1 MADSPIGSLPAV
13 QNLANGQPDIQTTDL
28 FVLEQN
34 NAAKKLTGE
43 QITKFVDRNV
53 MSYEGRIVAS
63 DAAGGATYNSST
75 QKLTLTLPHG
85 PGIKEV
91 VAPSNPGQPGATD
104 TYTLIGED
112 VRTTNGLTPGGTL
125 GTFSVYNGR
134 NGEGLV
140 NSVMGVSPPSGS
152 TDIVKAT
159 LMNLIYPLGSIY
171 MTEDAT
177 FDPNTEFGG
186 TWAQIEDRV
195 LLAASDVT
203 ASNKKYSV
211 GNEGG
216 YETQTVDF
224 ENGYAYVGFSDQ
236 YASHIYLSRKNID
249 ADPDHYF
256 TGQTFYAANYAP
268 AAWGAPPTS
277 QNDVDA
283 AALGG
288 TQEIDN
294 MPPYHVVCVWKRT
307 ALAT

>member
-1 MADSPIGSLPAV
+1 MADSPISSLPAV
-13 QNLANGQPDIQTTDL
+13 GNLANGQPDIQTADL
-28 FVLEQN
+28 FALEQN
-34 NAAKKLTGE
+34 STAKKLTGE

-53 MSYEGRIVAS
+53 QSYDGQIVAS

-75 QKLTLTLPHG
+75 QKLTLVLPHG

-125 GTFSVYNGR
+125 GTFRVYNGR

-152 TDIVKAT
+152 TDIAKAT
-159 LMNLIYPLGSIY
+159 LMNLIYPIGSIY

-177 FDPNTEFGG
+177 FDPNEAFGREW
-186 TWAQIEDRV
+186 TQIKDRF
-195 LLAASDVT
+195 LLAASDLT
-203 ASNKKYSV
+203 AESKTYTV
-211 GNEGG
+211 GDEDG

-224 ENGYAYVGFSDQ
+224 SNGVAHIGFADGSPGNQ
-236 YASHIYLSRKNID
+236 NIFISRRNV
-249 ADPDHYF
+249 AEDPTQDYEPVKF
-256 TGQTFYAANYAP
+256 AAANS
-268 AAWGAPPTS
+268 AAVTWGNPPIA
-277 QNDVDA
+277 QADA
-283 AALGG
+283 TELSG
-288 TQEIDN
+288 TQQLSN